1 MSMIVRV
8 KVVLNRTIVGIT
20 SVDVIKLW
28 LLVIILNLL
37 MTPGFKPFTLTYLVD
52 VFIVSP
58 NFINNKWTD
67 LSILKIC

>member
-37 MTPGFKPFTLTYLVD
+37 MTPGVKPFTLTYLVD
-52 VFIVSP
+52 VFIQCRQ
-58 NFINNKWTD
+58 
-67 LSILKIC
+67 ILLTTSGQTYQC